1 MRRVALALAT
11 AGYAGYFPFAPG
23 TIGSLVG
30 LGVHAAVV
38 ATGWQSW
45 GVPAAAVLFFAT
57 GIWAADRAER
67 HFRTT
72 DPGPVVIDEVVG
84 MLVSLTW
91 MDVGVRGV
99 VAGFLLFRVFDIIK
113 PYPVA
118 RLERLTGGLGIMADD
133 VMAGVYAN
141 LALRILLVVAAG
153 WLA

>member
-1 MRRVALALAT
+1 MTRFALALAT

-30 LGVHAAVV
+30 LGVHAAIVV
-38 ATGWQSW
+38 TGWQSRAI
-45 GVPAAAVLFFAT
+45 PAAAVLLFAA
-57 GIWAADRAER
+57 GVWAASRAEQ

-84 MLVSLTW
+84 MLVSLAW
-91 MDVGVRGV
+91 IDVSVSGA
-99 VAGFLLFRVFDIIK
+99 VAGFLLFRGFDIVK

-133 VMAGVYAN
+133 VIAGVYAN
-141 LALRILLVVAAG
+141 LALRFLRVLAPG